1 MNESTEKKPISKAY
15 QFSNE
20 EIEAELKRLYRNK
33 ENGGVLRRVV
43 FGLMTVSALSIL
55 VAVLFLPVLQTY
67 GNSMT
72 PTLYEGNIV
81 VSLKGADYQQKDVIS
96 LYYNNNILVKRVI
109 GLPGDWIDIDDDGN
123 VAVNGVSLDE
133 PYVTQKSIGNCDI
146 KLPYQVPDG
155 HIFVLGDHR
164 STSKDSRDS
173 SMGPIPKEKVVG
185 KIVFRIWPLTN
196 VGAVR

>member
-1 MNESTEKKPISKAY
+1 MNESTENKPISKAY
-15 QFSNE
+15 DYSVS
-20 EIEAELKRLYRNK
+20 EIEAELKRLYRRK
-33 ENGGVLRRVV
+33 ENGGVLRRVL
-43 FGLMTVSALSIL
+43 FGLVTVSALSIL

-81 VSLKGADYQQKDVIS
+81 VSLKGAEYEPKDVIS

-123 VAVNGVSLDE
+123 VAVNGVVLEE
-133 PYVTQKSIGNCDI
+133 PYVTEKSIGNCDI

-173 SMGPIPKEKVVG
+173 TMGPIPKEKVVG
-185 KIVFRIWPLTN
+185 KIVFRIWPLTK
-196 VGAVR
+196 VGAVK